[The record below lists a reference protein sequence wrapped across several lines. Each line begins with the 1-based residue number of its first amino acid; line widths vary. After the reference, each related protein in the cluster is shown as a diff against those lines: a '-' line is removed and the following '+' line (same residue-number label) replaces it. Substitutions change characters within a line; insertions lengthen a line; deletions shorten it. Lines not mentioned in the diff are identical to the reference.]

1 MGVPLSDLIDPS
13 KRAELQALA
22 AAGGESKNPESIEI
36 GLADAAMRDA
46 LTVDTAEASLELKMT
61 HEPLDRSPKH
71 NWVEDAGGLPAYIQ
85 HIAKDISEKRG
96 MPLSRAIPI
105 AIGAVKRWARG
116 GGDVN
121 ADTRAKAAAAV
132 AEWEALKA
140 KNKAKGAAKD
150 ASKADDAPLE
160 VKADDGTDET
170 KIANVAAHML
180 ISGGRHVRTPEG
192 SRKYHEPIG
201 GPIHGGTRFT
211 HKQGHSVVVHAQQGM
226 LGLGGVY
233 GTREAPAGK
242 EHLIRALDKHVLEV
256 ELNAMT
262 HDPDWTRHDPPKKR
276 LFGRK
281 DDADDLEYK
290 DPSEPTGEL
299 EHKSAGPGTAVLSTD
314 DETGI
319 VEALVSVTGVAD
331 RVDDIIEPGAYAST
345 LATHEPIGVW
355 SHDDKTWVARAEEVK
370 ELSPGDPMLPER
382 MQNGQPWPKE
392 AGALYVKS
400 RFNLETPHGAAA
412 YSDVK
417 FFKGKTGWS
426 IGYRVTN
433 SKRDVRTGVRR
444 IKSLNLF
451 EFSPVM
457 VGAAPQSMTLSVK
470 SLSQPVDPDAV
481 PEVDVEHLGNDEV
494 KALLDARDALFA
506 SLDLETKG
514 RFVEA
519 LHPRNHG
526 KFSSKPGEGGVAK
539 IATGLDAPRGVE
551 GGVGPV
557 PNDGS
562 VAPLLDVVPP
572 AYAKGMPQA
581 LKTKLGKGKHHLNA
595 LKAAQIEAL
604 VTFGVAETMAHI
616 AEHHELIA
624 PGTANLGTTLGVAA
638 MFALHKSIKHG
649 AKEEKAD
656 PAATDAPADAP
667 ADGESLDP
675 AAQQAVGAVIQDEVE
690 QLGDVELTD
699 DVWNELI
706 GNVVDRLSEAIQ
718 QLGPQLAD
726 DSTAD
731 APPVAAPTPPAPAP
745 AATAETK
752 DLLANLEAKA
762 HWTENLTTSR
772 PPAGAQQ
779 AKGGKAAQPTPAEVS
794 SDGKR
799 AGLADQMHA
808 RAREA
813 FRQGAQSGLS
823 GEARQAHVAMGEGLL
838 DGEQVIRNGGGHA
851 ELGAAAAKAK
861 AEDKHPMH
869 VEALMAAA
877 ADHHEASEHM
887 DDDELNAIA
896 GSGELYPAER
906 DLIESARALPPEKR
920 RQHLREASGFKYLGE
935 LDGILDAVVAEVKGD
950 RFVRTARG
958 AAHFHESVGSRI
970 GDDLPTRPD
979 ENSDVVREHAYDMG
993 ISNEAA
999 ADELHE
1005 LALEAHHASAPS
1017 LAERLGR
1024 KPAPLRG
1031 YGHQLR
1037 ALAQE
1042 DPEAFRGVDVEEA
1055 VKRGG
1060 LDDRG
1065 ALGLDITR
1073 GLNEAGLDMPSAH
1086 AITDKLHDFVD
1097 RNFRAEQDWMD
1108 KARDADPLRR
1118 SKDVAAD
1125 FDPHGLDPLSLKPG
1139 DKISVSG
1146 RPHTVTRVESD
1157 EMEPFLHVHATDD
1170 ELHGLAG
1177 DAPNPMFNSF
1187 ERYLTVNGSTPRI
1200 KRGAGSKDAGLDL
1213 EGKDV
1218 FTASGPA
1225 QKTTGF
1231 GGGTNGGVIGRGE
1244 PTLAKARPRCPSC
1257 GSKSVTMIGG
1267 RRCAMCGTPVGKP
1280 AEAGE
1285 AAVNVD
1291 QKAWSPAS
1299 RIAALAAR
1307 RAHRHAAVPEPD
1319 RDHHVG
1325 PRLTSGEHPRV
1336 APAEGAVEQAAS
1348 EGAAHAAAHLAH
1360 GVDHGHVRTRPHEG
1374 SSHHEVVGAGG
1385 TILGLHRSPEEA
1397 AAYAKAYNEA
1407 HKRTSH
1413 KADEP
1418 LEQSETGLVHIN
1430 EHEILAASRLRLLV
1444 D

>member
-13 KRAELQALA
+13 KRAALEA
-22 AAGGESKNPESIEI
+22 LTGGGEAKEGSA
-36 GLADAAMRDA
+36 LADAAMRDA
-46 LTVDTAEASLELKMT
+46 LTVDTAEATLELKMT

-160 VKADDGTDET
+160 VKDAEGGELET
-170 KIANVAAHML
+170 
-180 ISGGRHVRTPEG
+180 TE
-192 SRKYHEPIG
+192 
-201 GPIHGGTRFT
+201 
-211 HKQGHSVVVHAQQGM
+211 
-226 LGLGGVY
+226 
-233 GTREAPAGK
+233 
-242 EHLIRALDKHVLEV
+242 DK
-256 ELNAMT
+256 N
-262 HDPDWTRHDPPKKR
+262 
-276 LFGRK
+276 
-281 DDADDLEYK
+281 
-290 DPSEPTGEL
+290 SGEL

-370 ELSPGDPMLPER
+370 ELSPGDPLLPER

-526 KFSSKPGEGGVAK
+526 KFSSKPGGSGP
-539 IATGLDAPRGVE
+539 ATALDAPRGVE
-551 GGVGPV
+551 AGVGPV

-572 AYAKGMPQA
+572 AYAKGMPQS
-581 LKTKLGKGKHHLNA
+581 LKSTLGKGKHHLNA
-595 LKAAQIEAL
+595 LKAAQMEAL

-813 FRQGAQSGLS
+813 FRQGAQSGLGS
-823 GEARQAHVAMGEGLL
+823 DVRQAHVAMGEGLL

-935 LDGILDAVVAEVKGD
+935 LDGILEAVVAEVKGD

-970 GDDLPTRPD
+970 GADLPTRPD
-979 ENSDVVREHAYDMG
+979 ENSDEVREHAYDMG

-1118 SKDVAAD
+1118 SKDVAVD
-1125 FDPHGLDPLSLKPG
+1125 LDPHGLDPLSLKPG

-1291 QKAWSPAS
+1291 QKAWSPQS

-1336 APAEGAVEQAAS
+1336 APAEGAVEQAAT

-1407 HKRTSH
+1407 HKRVSH